1 MRRRVSR
8 LPGAQRLR
16 AVALVAALLAPP
28 AVRPSQAQ
36 SQDNA
41 HTYFCHVAQPMVA
54 RDDRRIEIHPVTYA
68 LKLFTPKPGLEIEF
82 TCRPGPVA
90 VFRNQPGDSLGAYE
104 VANLNAASLMGI
116 AIRVEKRPQG
126 TWSSAPD
133 TSAAARAAGKPHQLF
148 FVDELGVDLDL
159 AALVRRRGTSM
170 EPGANREDLKR
181 FDALVEA
188 TVDCILE
195 NARRSTPV
203 IRRIRLKVIGWERY
217 RHWSDTYVVKVD
229 TERKRFRY

>member
-1 MRRRVSR
+1 
-8 LPGAQRLR
+8 
-16 AVALVAALLAPP
+16 
-28 AVRPSQAQ
+28 
-36 SQDNA
+36 
-41 HTYFCHVAQPMVA
+41 
-54 RDDRRIEIHPVTYA
+54 
-68 LKLFTPKPGLEIEF
+68 
-82 TCRPGPVA
+82 
-90 VFRNQPGDSLGAYE
+90 VFPEQHGDSVGASE

-116 AIRVEKRPQG
+116 AIHVEKRPQG

-133 TSAAARAAGKPHQLF
+133 TSAAARATGKPRQLF

-159 AALVRRRGTSM
+159 TGLLKRRGTSS
-170 EPGANREDLKR
+170 EPSVNREDLKR

-203 IRRIRLKVIGWERY
+203 IRKVRLRVVGWERY
-217 RHWSDTYVVKVD
+217 GHWSDTYVVKVD